1 MTKNLLRL
9 LFLTACSVYFTGCFN
24 ATPDEQSVPWGRP
37 AEWERTAPALALEV
51 TSNQCEPI
59 FNYIMHLHY
68 YA

>member
-37 AEWERTAPALALEV
+37 AEWERTAPGFGAGG
-51 TSNQCEPI
+51 
-59 FNYIMHLHY
+59 Y
-68 YA
+68 